1 MANKN
6 ITVMLDMLMNTSNVN
21 SGIGQIRQQLK
32 TLKLPSNLQDSFR
45 KSFSDL
51 DDGVSKI
58 QRRLNS
64 GFKTK
69 SDVTG
74 LEKELKNVDNIIT
87 NIKKADSYDERF
99 NLIIDAEVK
108 AVNEDYAAIPVA
120 QQSYAILSRMD
131 ANNLDFIPF
140 GVPINFK
147 HVTLN

>member
-1 MANKN
+1 MISANLKEYLEAIN
-6 ITVMLDMLMNTSNVN
+6 GVKVNLVKYREEDKEQYDLTLIRRQARANNGILFVDMLASSGNLSNYNNT
-21 SGIGQIRQQLK
+21 
-32 TLKLPSNLQDSFR
+32 
-45 KSFSDL
+45 
-51 DDGVSKI
+51 
-58 QRRLNS
+58 
-64 GFKTK
+64 
-69 SDVTG
+69 
-74 LEKELKNVDNIIT
+74 EYDNIIT

>member
-64 GFKTK
+64 GFKNMRQ
-69 SDVTG
+69 SG
-74 LEKELKNVDNIIT
+74 HGQFQEKRDQL
-87 NIKKADSYDERF
+87 R
-99 NLIIDAEVK
+99 L
-108 AVNEDYAAIPVA
+108 
-120 QQSYAILSRMD
+120 
-131 ANNLDFIPF
+131 
-140 GVPINFK
+140 
-147 HVTLN
+147 

>member
-58 QRRLNS
+58 QRRLSS

-74 LEKELKNVDNIIT
+74 LEKELKDVDNIIT
-87 NIKKADSYDERF
+87 NIIK
-99 NLIIDAEVK
+99 
-108 AVNEDYAAIPVA
+108 DYNKI
-120 QQSYAILSRMD
+120 SESTINKSIKLE
-131 ANNLDFIPF
+131 NLDE
-140 GVPINFK
+140 FK
-147 HVTLN
+147 ELQILLAYF